1 MLNLMKKSAPTTTK
15 TAIQIT
21 PNQKATTTVA
31 NVAGKVK
38 TGAFGVATGAG
49 IAGTMMLQNEK
60 SIRNRKAREA
70 YHKRVEQVCTVA
82 VGAAIVGA
90 GAAVVQSIFDPIVDV
105 SMLEIEPAAYVELN
119 DKGSDIQ
126 EAREAA
132 QNSNAAEHAE
142 DEGAAEDDKA
152 EIVHEQNAEQ
162 HVEKVVA
169 EIVQTEQHADPTPKA
184 AEKPIVEATATEVE
198 SEQAPAAP
206 ADKQPASVDPAPVAP
221 KTEQPVAPAPKDV
234 TPAPAPAAPADPA
247 PVATAGQTNQGNNAQ
262 QPKSDAGKQQPKDN
276 GQGASNNNPKNGNN
290 HAKAAK

>member
-1 MLNLMKKSAPTTTK
+1 MLNLLKKK
-15 TAIQIT
+15 TANEKTTIQIT
-21 PNQKATTTVA
+21 PSQKATTTVA

-60 SIRNRKAREA
+60 GIRNRKAREA

-82 VGAAIVGA
+82 VGAAVVGA
-90 GAAVVQSIFDPIVDV
+90 GAAIVQGIFDPVVDV
-105 SMLEIEPAAYVELN
+105 SMLEIEPEAYCKLHNKAGEFEN
-119 DKGSDIQ
+119 AETGSEETD
-126 EAREAA
+126 E
-132 QNSNAAEHAE
+132 QNAEQPAEHAE
-142 DEGAAEDDKA
+142 DEGTAEDDKA

-169 EIVQTEQHADPTPKA
+169 EIVQTEQHADPAPKA

-206 ADKQPASVDPAPVAP
+206 ADKQPAE
-221 KTEQPVAPAPKDV
+221 K
-234 TPAPAPAAPADPA
+234 TPAGKQPADPA
-247 PVATAGQTNQGNNAQ
+247 PVATQTEQGNNAQ
-262 QPKSDAGKQQPKDN
+262 QPKSDVDKQKPN
-276 GQGASNNNPKNGNN
+276 GSSQGASNNNPKNGNN

>member
-1 MLNLMKKSAPTTTK
+1 MLNLMKKSTPATTK

-60 SIRNRKAREA
+60 GIRNRKAREA

-90 GAAVVQSIFDPIVDV
+90 GAAVVQSIFDPVVDV

-119 DKGSDIQ
+119 DKGSEIQ
-126 EAREAA
+126 EKAA
-132 QNSNAAEHAE
+132 QKSEPADDEDAAEVAS
-142 DEGAAEDDKA
+142 
-152 EIVHEQNAEQ
+152 EQNAEQ
-162 HVEKVVA
+162 PAEKVVA
-169 EIVQTEQHADPTPKA
+169 EIVQTEQPTPA
-184 AEKPIVEATATEVE
+184 AAPAEQPVVEATATEV
-198 SEQAPAAP
+198 QTP
-206 ADKQPASVDPAPVAP
+206 DP
-221 KTEQPVAPAPKDV
+221 KGGQPVAPAPKDA
-234 TPAPAPAAPADPA
+234 TPAPADSAAAA
-247 PVATAGQTNQGNNAQ
+247 QTSQSNNAQ
-262 QPKSDAGKQQPKDN
+262 DAKSQTGEQKPNGN
-276 GQGASNNNPKNGNN
+276 GQGANNNPKNGNN

>member
-1 MLNLMKKSAPTTTK
+1 MLNLLKKKTTTEK

-82 VGAAIVGA
+82 VGAAVVGA
-90 GAAVVQSIFDPIVDV
+90 TAAVVQGIFDPVIDV

-119 DKGSDIQ
+119 DKGSEIQ
-126 EAREAA
+126 EKAAQKSEAA
-132 QNSNAAEHAE
+132 EPVEDEDAAEA
-142 DEGAAEDDKA
+142 
-152 EIVHEQNAEQ
+152 VSEQNTEQ
-162 HVEKVVA
+162 PAEKVVA
-169 EIVQTEQHADPTPKA
+169 EIVQTEQPASASAPKV
-184 AEKPIVEATATEVE
+184 EQPVVEATATEVK
-198 SEQAPAAP
+198 SEQTPAAP
-206 ADKQPASVDPAPVAP
+206 ATPADPATVTPAPVDPAAAPAPVDPAPVA
-221 KTEQPVAPAPKDV
+221 
-234 TPAPAPAAPADPA
+234 
-247 PVATAGQTNQGNNAQ
+247 QTSQGNS
-262 QPKSDAGKQQPKDN
+262 QPKGQN
-276 GQGASNNNPKNGNN
+276 GNNSSKSNNN

>member
-1 MLNLMKKSAPTTTK
+1 MLNLMKKSAPATTK

-49 IAGTMMLQNEK
+49 IAGTMMMQNER

-82 VGAAIVGA
+82 VGAAVVGA
-90 GAAVVQSIFDPIVDV
+90 GAAIVQSIFDPVIDV

-119 DKGSDIQ
+119 DKGSVIQ

-132 QNSNAAEHAE
+132 QNSNAAEHVE
-142 DEGAAEDDKA
+142 DEDPAETVEGDGKEETAAPVPAPKA
-152 EIVHEQNAEQ
+152 EQPA
-162 HVEKVVA
+162 
-169 EIVQTEQHADPTPKA
+169 
-184 AEKPIVEATATEVE
+184 VEAPATEG
-198 SEQAPAAP
+198 QTPDP
-206 ADKQPASVDPAPVAP
+206 KDGQPASADPAPVAP
-221 KTEQPVAPAPKDV
+221 KTEQPVAPAPKDA
-234 TPAPAPAAPADPA
+234 TPAPVATTDPA
-247 PVATAGQTNQGNNAQ
+247 PVATAGQTNQGNNGQ
-262 QPKSDAGKQQPKDN
+262 QPKSDADKHQPK

>member
-1 MLNLMKKSAPTTTK
+1 MLNLMKKKTTTEK

-49 IAGTMMLQNEK
+49 IAGTMMLQNER

-90 GAAVVQSIFDPIVDV
+90 GAAVVQSIFDPVVDV
-105 SMLEIEPAAYVELN
+105 SMLEIEPEAYLDLN
-119 DKGSDIQ
+119 VKGSAIQ

-132 QNSNAAEHAE
+132 QNSNAAEPVE
-142 DEGAAEDDKA
+142 DEDAAENGKTDA
-152 EIVHEQNAEQ
+152 VPGQTAEQ

-169 EIVQTEQHADPTPKA
+169 EIVQTEQPASAPKA
-184 AEKPIVEATATEVE
+184 AEKPIVEATATEV
-198 SEQAPAAP
+198 QTPDP
-206 ADKQPASVDPAPVAP
+206 KDGQPASSEQNPAPVAP
-221 KTEQPVAPAPKDV
+221 QAEQPVAPAP
-234 TPAPAPAAPADPA
+234 APADSA
-247 PVATAGQTNQGNNAQ
+247 ATAQTNKGNSAQ
-262 QPKSDAGKQQPKDN
+262 DAKSKTGKQQPKDN
-276 GQGASNNNPKNGNN
+276 GQGASNNNGQNGNN

>member
-1 MLNLMKKSAPTTTK
+1 MLNLMKKSAPATTK

-60 SIRNRKAREA
+60 GIRNRKAREA

-90 GAAVVQSIFDPIVDV
+90 GAAVVQSIFDPVVDI

-119 DKGSDIQ
+119 DKGSEIQ

-132 QNSNAAEHAE
+132 QNSNAAEHVE
-142 DEGAAEDDKA
+142 DESTAKDGKA
-152 EIVHEQNAEQ
+152 EIVPEHEAAAPASAPE
-162 HVEKVVA
+162 
-169 EIVQTEQHADPTPKA
+169 
-184 AEKPIVEATATEVE
+184 AEKPIMEATVTEVQTE
-198 SEQAPAAP
+198 AP
-206 ADKQPASVDPAPVAP
+206 VDPAPV
-221 KTEQPVAPAPKDV
+221 
-234 TPAPAPAAPADPA
+234 APADPA
-247 PVATAGQTNQGNNAQ
+247 PVAEQPTPAEKTPTAPAEQNHVDPNAGKPADSASAAQTNQGDNAQ
-262 QPKSDAGKQQPKDN
+262 QPKSKTGKQQPKDN
-276 GQGASNNNPKNGNN
+276 GQGASNNGQNGNNN

>member
-1 MLNLMKKSAPTTTK
+1 MLNLMKKSAPATTK

-21 PNQKATTTVA
+21 PSQKATTTVA

-60 SIRNRKAREA
+60 SIRNRKAGAA

-90 GAAVVQSIFDPIVDV
+90 GAAVVQSIFDPVVDV

-119 DKGSDIQ
+119 DKGSEIQ

-132 QNSNAAEHAE
+132 QNSNAAEPAE
-142 DEGAAEDDKA
+142 DEGAAEDGKTD
-152 EIVHEQNAEQ
+152 VVPEQNADQ

-169 EIVQTEQHADPTPKA
+169 EIVQTEQPASAPKA
-184 AEKPIVEATATEVE
+184 AEKPIVEATATEVK
-198 SEQAPAAP
+198 SEQTPAAP
-206 ADKQPASVDPAPVAP
+206 ATPAAPDPAVAAP
-221 KTEQPVAPAPKDV
+221 TAPAPAD
-234 TPAPAPAAPADPA
+234 PAPAPVAPADPA
-247 PVATAGQTNQGNNAQ
+247 PVAPAAAPKTE
-262 QPKSDAGKQQPKDN
+262 QPKS
-276 GQGASNNNPKNGNN
+276 KNKNAN
-290 HAKAAK
+290 AAK